1 MRLCSFR
8 HKGSDDVGIWTPEE
22 IVPLG
27 VINAV
32 SGARFG
38 PTLLDVITGG
48 ELDGLRGMLS
58 DPRVLRSAISPSLIS
73 YNPPYRNPPKLWGIG
88 LNFAGHAGD
97 LAVEQPTEGPGSY
110 FRPNTTMIGDGDEI
124 LLPHQSGRVTA
135 EAELGVI
142 IGSACKNVPRD
153 DAGAVI
159 FGYTTILDMTAEDLI
174 RVNPRYIPRAK
185 SFDTF
190 CSVGPWV
197 VTPDE
202 VPDLS
207 SLRISTV
214 VNGTTIATNE
224 VSAMMYDPYW
234 LISFYSQVMTFEP
247 GDIISTGT
255 PGAGVI
261 QNGDVVEAHIP
272 GVGQL
277 RNRVRRALTV
287 VAGATS

>member
-1 MRLCSFR
+1 MKFCSLR
-8 HKGSDDVGIWTPEE
+8 HEGDDDVGIWTSAG
-22 IVPLG
+22 IVTLSS
-27 VINAV
+27 INAV
-32 SGARFG
+32 SGTRFG

-48 ELDGLRGMLS
+48 ELNSLRSRLS
-58 DPRVLRSAISPSLIS
+58 DPHVPHKAISPSSIS

-97 LAVEQPTEGPGSY
+97 LAVQQPTAGPGSY
-110 FRPNTTMIGDGDEI
+110 FRPNTTIIGNGDEI
-124 LLPHQSGRVTA
+124 LLPDQSKRVTA

-142 IGSACKNVPRD
+142 IGSTCKNVSKD
-153 DAGAVI
+153 DAEAVI

-185 SFDTF
+185 AFDTF

-202 VPDLS
+202 VSDLS
-207 SLRISTV
+207 ALSISTV
-214 VNGTTIATNE
+214 VNGTTIASNE

-261 QNGDVVEAHIP
+261 HDGDVVEAYIP

-277 RNRVRRALTV
+277 RNQVRRV
-287 VAGATS
+287 PDSS

>member
-1 MRLCSFR
+1 MRFCSFR
-8 HKGSDDVGIWTPEE
+8 HEGGDDVGMWTPGG
-22 IVPLG
+22 IVTLSA
-27 VINAV
+27 INAV
-32 SGARFG
+32 SGTRFG
-38 PTLLDVITGG
+38 PTLLDVIAGG
-48 ELDGLRGMLS
+48 ELSRLRSRLS
-58 DPRVLRSAISPSLIS
+58 DPRALHNAISPSSVS

-88 LNFAGHAGD
+88 LNFARHADD
-97 LAVEQPTEGPGSY
+97 LAVEQPTGGPGSY
-110 FRPNTTMIGDGDEI
+110 FRPNTTIIGDGDEI
-124 LLPHQSGRVTA
+124 LLPDQSERVTA
-135 EAELGVI
+135 EAELGVV
-142 IGSACKNVPRD
+142 IGATCKNVPRD
-153 DAGAVI
+153 DAGSVI
-159 FGYTTILDMTAEDLI
+159 FGYTTTLDMTAEDLI

-185 SFDTF
+185 AFDTF

-202 VPDLS
+202 VSDLS

-277 RNRVRRALTV
+277 RNQVRRVPSSA
-287 VAGATS
+287 